1 MSKPFILNNTAYS
14 LSILGGLLPLLTG
27 LGVYAAWLVTGN
39 PNLMF
44 LGVFLL
50 PLCMLFFI
58 IGCVSLLFA
67 ARALKKSGDAHR
79 GRKILLA
86 LACLLINFPAAIGI
100 MIHADYRSSFFDI
113 RVVNQT
119 RQTLNDITII
129 DPQGT
134 AQTLPMILPDK
145 TVAHDLS
152 LRGEGSVRYRMTLS
166 GETHEG
172 VLIGYITSDLRP
184 QGATITI
191 HANGQIEVTEK

>member
-1 MSKPFILNNTAYS
+1 MNFSYK
-14 LSILGGLLPLLTG
+14 LSIISAILPFLTG
-27 LGVYAAWLVTGN
+27 LGVYAAWLVTDN

-44 LGVFLL
+44 MGVLLL

-58 IGCVSLLFA
+58 IGCISLFFS
-67 ARALKKSGDAHR
+67 ARALKKSGDPQR

-100 MIHADYRSSFFDI
+100 MIHAAYRSSFFDI

-129 DPQGT
+129 DPQGN
-134 AQTLPMILPDK
+134 AQTLPVTLPDE
-145 TVAHDLS
+145 TAAHDLS
-152 LRGEGSVRYRMTLS
+152 LRGEGSVRYRMTLA
-166 GETHEG
+166 GEAREG

-184 QGATITI
+184 QGATITVQ
-191 HANGQIEVTEK
+191 ANGQIEISEK

>member
-1 MSKPFILNNTAYS
+1 MKLSQTSHFVS
-14 LSILGGLLPLLTG
+14 LTCALIPLLTG
-27 LGVYAAWLVTGN
+27 LGVYAAWLATDN
-39 PNLMF
+39 PNLML

-58 IGCVSLLFA
+58 IGCVSLFFA

-79 GRKILLA
+79 RRKILLA
-86 LACLLINFPAAIGI
+86 MACLLINFPTAFGI

-119 RQTLNDITII
+119 QQTLNDIAII

-134 AQTLPMILPDK
+134 VHILP
-145 TVAHDLS
+145 VAMPDATLTHDLS
-152 LRGEGSVRYRMTLS
+152 LRGEGSVRYRVTLA
-166 GETHEG
+166 GEEHDG

-184 QGATITI
+184 QGATITV
-191 HANGQIEVTEK
+191 HANGQIEVSEK